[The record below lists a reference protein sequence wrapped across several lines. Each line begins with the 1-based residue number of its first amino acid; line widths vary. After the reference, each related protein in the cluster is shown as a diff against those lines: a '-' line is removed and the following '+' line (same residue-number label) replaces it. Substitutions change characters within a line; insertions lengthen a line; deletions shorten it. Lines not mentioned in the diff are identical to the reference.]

1 MNEVVRR
8 GKSILPVVSYCT
20 KFDICASNDV
30 SIHLGLK
37 FAISFL
43 FSHVQSSLKLLE
55 PYLTLPYLPDKTF
68 YCLALRSPRGSLRI
82 PELTVRLQNLQV
94 HNSPGSTPVMGLFPS
109 PSENTLLG
117 LPTVRQSQYLRELQL
132 HKHSNPGCNDLQI
145 PNQEN
150 PGDPSPELN
159 IKLQNSQVQYPPG
172 SSLNWNYPSLSEG
185 PI

>member
-1 MNEVVRR
+1 LLEHISSKATGTSLVNEVVRR

-117 LPTVRQSQYLRELQL
+117 LPTVRQSQYLRENFSFISTATLVAMTCKSQTR
-132 HKHSNPGCNDLQI
+132 KI
-145 PNQEN
+145 QETHL
-150 PGDPSPELN
+150 LN
-159 IKLQNSQVQYPPG
+159 
-172 SSLNWNYPSLSEG
+172 
-185 PI
+185 